1 MDVEQKKIEVKESI
15 ARGPETIVFAR
26 IEICDVVQLADEMK
40 VQFTSFFRQ
49 AANTAVGASNTNTL
63 HEVCINLAKQR
74 ALLHGANVGTIM
86 GFNIGGLTPAS
97 GSFNTAIYTATGALT
112 FPLSKLVKKITAVEI
127 DPMLTHF
134 LKQSKIKNISIIN
147 EDFMKWKHDLTS
159 KIKIDGNTFNKYSS
173 EQVQNY
179 LGLQYYIFY
188 LEKTD

>member
-112 FPLSKLVKKITAVEI
+112 FPLREDSS
-127 DPMLTHF
+127 
-134 LKQSKIKNISIIN
+134 QSNKTTLPFIVLHDLN
-147 EDFMKWKHDLTS
+147 EDGGTVTLSPTPNLSLIH
-159 KIKIDGNTFNKYSS
+159 I
-173 EQVQNY
+173 
-179 LGLQYYIFY
+179 
-188 LEKTD
+188 

>member
-97 GSFNTAIYTATGALT
+97 GSFDTTVYTSTGTLT
-112 FPLSKLVKKITAVEI
+112 FSELENSTYTNNTTLPFIALHDFNEVGGQVTLSTVTNANTTIVDDEGNRWQVERTDRI
-127 DPMLTHF
+127 L
-134 LKQSKIKNISIIN
+134 
-147 EDFMKWKHDLTS
+147 EDTGHNVF
-159 KIKIDGNTFNKYSS
+159 F
-173 EQVQNY
+173 
-179 LGLQYYIFY
+179 
-188 LEKTD
+188 